1 MLSKNLEKLLNEQIN
16 HEFFSEYQYLA
27 ATAYFESI
35 ELDGFA
41 NFFYVQSQEEHFHA
55 MKIFNFVNEKN
66 GIVTLQPIKAPKT
79 NFQSIMDV
87 FESSLE
93 QERFITKCI
102 NELTDAAI
110 KENDHSVRTFLEWYV
125 NEQVEEEN
133 LFLNKIGKLKLINGE
148 GDGILTLDREF
159 AKRKYDNAGHKIA
172 V

>member
-1 MLSKNLEKLLNEQIN
+1 MLSKKLQDMLNTQIN
-16 HEFFSEYQYLA
+16 HEFFSEYQYLS

-66 GIVTLQPIKAPKT
+66 GTVTLLPIKAPKT
-79 NFQSIMDV
+79 KFKSLLDV

-102 NELTDAAI
+102 NDLTDAAI

-133 LFLNKIGKLKLINGE
+133 LFLNKIGKLNLIGAK
-148 GDGILTLDREF
+148 GDGLLTLDREF
-159 AKRKYDNAGHKIA
+159 AKRKYENAGHRIEL
-172 V
+172 

>member
-1 MLSKNLEKLLNEQIN
+1 MLSKNLEKMLNEQIN

-27 ATAYFESI
+27 ATAYFEGK

-66 GIVTLQPIKAPKT
+66 GTVELLPIKAPQNK
-79 NFQSIMDV
+79 FSSVLDV
-87 FESSLE
+87 FNASLE
-93 QERFITKCI
+93 QERFITRCI
-102 NELTDAAI
+102 NELMDAAI

-133 LFLNKIGKLKLINGE
+133 LFLNKIGKLELIGGK
-148 GDGILTLDREF
+148 GDGLLTLDREF
-159 AKRKYDNAGHKIA
+159 AKRTFDGAGHK
-172 V
+172 VDV

>member
-1 MLSKNLEKLLNEQIN
+1 MLSKNLEQLLNEQIN

-27 ATAYFESI
+27 ATSYFESI

-66 GIVTLQPIKAPKT
+66 GEVTLMPIKAPQNK
-79 NFQSIMDV
+79 FSSVLDV
-87 FESSLE
+87 FNASLE

-102 NELTDAAI
+102 NNLMDAAI

-133 LFLNKIGKLKLINGE
+133 LFLNKIGKLELIGGK
-148 GDGILTLDREF
+148 GDGLLTLDREF
-159 AKRKYDNAGHKIA
+159 ANRKFDGKGHK
-172 V
+172 VEV